1 MGSPLFC
8 PAVCPI
14 YFWTIVLSQ
23 IMVLI
28 ATAVDKVC
36 ISFERSRNMCIWKKK
51 TTPDQKPRD
60 QRDKDNEEDEL
71 MMYQEEEGEN

>member
-28 ATAVDKVC
+28 ATAVDKV
-36 ISFERSRNMCIWKKK
+36 RK
-51 TTPDQKPRD
+51 TVTVKA
-60 QRDKDNEEDEL
+60 NSV
-71 MMYQEEEGEN
+71 